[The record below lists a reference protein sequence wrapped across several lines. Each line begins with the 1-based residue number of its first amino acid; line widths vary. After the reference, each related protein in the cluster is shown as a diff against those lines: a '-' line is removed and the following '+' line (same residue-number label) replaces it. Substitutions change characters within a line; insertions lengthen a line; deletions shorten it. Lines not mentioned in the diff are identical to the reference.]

1 MNRRDYLTLAGATAA
16 LVAGAGCGRVGQ
28 RVVKAREPVGSDQ
41 WAVDRGDRTGSAVDR
56 PTLSTD
62 HSPLIT
68 AHWLLNRAAY
78 GPAPGDLDR
87 LTDMGRDAWVEEQLR
102 APKATGVPSLVGLG
116 LGALTGGDSGDDA
129 GGETP
134 GLLYRLAGIEP
145 LHFSTYEQRDWP
157 EEKIREALTQAAL
170 LRAVYSKWQLRER
183 MVAFWGDHFNIYGPK
198 VIDFGEAYA
207 TTHLTYYLNTD
218 QNDVIRTH
226 ALGRFPDLLQAS
238 ARSPAMLGYLDN
250 QRSMNGTANEN
261 YAREIMELHT
271 LGVGGGYTQKD
282 VQEVARCLT
291 GWGVEDR
298 FYKKRGTFRF
308 VPGKHD
314 NSAKKVLGETIP
326 AGGGIKDGE
335 AVLAILA
342 KHPSTAR
349 FISRKLV
356 RHFRGDENAA
366 WVDRL
371 AVIYAK
377 TGGDIAAMLRPLLLA
392 DDLADA
398 PPILKRPWDYVVS
411 ALRATDA
418 DTDAGENLQGFL
430 RNIGQPLFEWPMP
443 DGYPE
448 KTASWTGSLLARWNF
463 AFALT
468 AGQIERT
475 ALPERLMKAKDFK
488 RLVAMV
494 SGATPDAAAKKAIG
508 AAKSGA
514 EAMALALC
522 APGFQWR

>member
-1 MNRRDYLTLAGATAA
+1 TA
-16 LVAGAGCGRVGQ
+16 
-28 RVVKAREPVGSDQ
+28 
-41 WAVDRGDRTGSAVDR
+41 
-56 PTLSTD
+56 
-62 HSPLIT
+62 
-68 AHWLLNRAAY
+68 
-78 GPAPGDLDR
+78 
-87 LTDMGRDAWVEEQLR
+87 
-102 APKATGVPSLVGLG
+102 
-116 LGALTGGDSGDDA
+116 
-129 GGETP
+129 
-134 GLLYRLAGIEP
+134 GLLYRLAGIEA

-157 EEKIREALTQAAL
+157 EAKIREALTQAAM

-218 QNDVIRTH
+218 QGDVVRTH

-291 GWGVEDR
+291 GWGVEER
-298 FYKKRGTFRF
+298 FYQKRGTFRF
-308 VPGKHD
+308 VAEKHD
-314 NSAKKVLGETIP
+314 NGAKTVLGQTIP

-335 AVLAILA
+335 TVLAILA

-356 RHFRGDENAA
+356 RHFWGDEDAA
-366 WVDRL
+366 WVERL
-371 AVIYAK
+371 AKVYEK
-377 TGGDIAAMLRPLLLA
+377 TGGDISAMLRPLLLA
-392 DDLADA
+392 DDLADT
-398 PPILKRPWDYVVS
+398 PPIMKRPWDYVVS
-411 ALRATDA
+411 ALRATNA
-418 DTDAGENLQGFL
+418 DTDAGANVQGYL

-448 KTASWTGSLLARWNF
+448 KTTAWTGSLLARWNF

-468 AGQIERT
+468 AGKIEET
-475 ALPERLMKAKDFK
+475 TLPDELVKAEDLKALA
-488 RLVAMV
+488 ATV
-494 SGATPDAAAKKAIG
+494 SGGVSDTAVLKAL
-508 AAKSGA
+508 AVAKSGA

>member
-1 MNRRDYLTLAGATAA
+1 MNRRDYLTLAGAAAA
-16 LVAGAGCGRVGQ
+16 LVAGTGCGRVGQ
-28 RVVKAREPVGSDQ
+28 RVVKARESADSGGQSPAEPAGS
-41 WAVDRGDRTGSAVDR
+41 S
-56 PTLSTD
+56 LSTN
-62 HSPLIT
+62 HSPLT
-68 AHWLLNRAAY
+68 TDSPSAVVRLLNRAAY
-78 GPAPGDLDR
+78 GPAPGDLNR
-87 LTDMGRDAWVEEQLR
+87 LASMGHAAWVEEQLR
-102 APKATGVPSLVGLG
+102 APKSTGVPSLIGLG
-116 LGALTGGDSGDDA
+116 LGALTGGKNGDDA

-157 EEKIREALTQAAL
+157 EARIREALTQAAL

-218 QNDVIRTH
+218 QGDVVRTH

-271 LGVGGGYTQKD
+271 LGVGGGYSQKD

-291 GWGVEDR
+291 GWGVEER
-298 FYKKRGTFRF
+298 FYQKRGTFRF
-308 VPGKHD
+308 VPEKHD
-314 NSAKKVLGETIP
+314 NGAKTVLGETIP

-335 AVLAILA
+335 TVLAILA

-356 RHFRGDENAA
+356 RHFRGDEDEAT

-371 AVIYAK
+371 TIIYTK

-392 DDLADA
+392 DDLAAA

-411 ALRATDA
+411 ALRATNA
-418 DTDAGENLQGFL
+418 DTDAGADVQGYL

-468 AGQIERT
+468 AGQIEQT
-475 ALPERLMKAKDFK
+475 TLPEEFTKMKDRKA
-488 RLVAMV
+488 LATTVM
-494 SGATPDAAAKKAIG
+494 GAPPDATVAKAIS

>member
-16 LVAGAGCGRVGQ
+16 LVASTGCGRIGQ
-28 RVVKAREPVGSDQ
+28 RAVKARSSSPHPLPKSNG
-41 WAVDRGDRTGSAVDR
+41 AGGPSAR
-56 PTLSTD
+56 
-62 HSPLIT
+62 
-68 AHWLLNRAAY
+68 LLNRAGY
-78 GPAPGDLDR
+78 GAAPGDLDKIAS
-87 LTDMGRDAWVEEQLR
+87 LGREAWVEEQLR

-116 LGALTGGDSGDDA
+116 IGALTGGKNGDDT

-145 LHFSTYEQRDWP
+145 LHYSTYEQRDWP
-157 EEKIREALTQAAL
+157 EAKIREALTQAAL

-198 VIDFGEAYA
+198 VIDFGAAYA
-207 TTHLTYYLNTD
+207 TTHLTYYLNSD
-218 QNDVIRTH
+218 QANVIRTH

-291 GWGVEDR
+291 GWGVEER
-298 FYKKRGTFRF
+298 FYQKRGTFRF
-308 VPGKHD
+308 VPEKHD
-314 NSAKKVLGETIP
+314 NGAKTVLGETIP

-335 AVLAILA
+335 TVLAILA

-356 RHFRGDENAA
+356 RHFWGEESEV
-366 WVDRL
+366 WIDRL
-371 AVIYAK
+371 AKIYK
-377 TGGDIAAMLRPLLLA
+377 ETGGDIAAMLRPLLLA
-392 DDLADA
+392 NDLVDA
-398 PPILKRPWDYVVS
+398 PPIMKRPWDYVVS
-411 ALRATDA
+411 ALRATNA
-418 DTDAGENLQGFL
+418 DTDAGDKVQTHL

-468 AGQIERT
+468 GGQIEQT
-475 ALPERLMKAKDFK
+475 TLPDDLTKAKDLK
-488 RLVAMV
+488 ALAAMV
-494 SGATPDAAAKKAIG
+494 AGATPDATITKALSAAKTG
-508 AAKSGA
+508 T

-522 APGFQWR
+522 SPGFQWR